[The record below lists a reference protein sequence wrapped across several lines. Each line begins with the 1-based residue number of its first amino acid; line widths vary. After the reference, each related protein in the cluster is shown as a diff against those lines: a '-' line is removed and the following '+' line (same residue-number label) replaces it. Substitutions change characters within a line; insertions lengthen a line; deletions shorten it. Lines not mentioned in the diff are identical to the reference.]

1 MFCGKC
7 GAKNDDS
14 AVFCAECGNR
24 FQAAAPVAPAA
35 PAAPTAPA
43 AYAAP
48 AAPAAA
54 TGSKPGFKFDNRMIG
69 IIAVVGV
76 AALALIITCFFIF
89 GGRSY
94 KATVKDYFKAM
105 ETADA
110 KLMMELLPDDMIKS
124 IMKDEDMTKKEMTEE
139 LQDML
144 DYMFRGADK
153 IKITY
158 EITDTE
164 EVDKDD
170 LKDLKEEYK
179 DEYDIKVK
187 DAMIVEVE
195 VTVKVDGEKTTE
207 DVDLYLI
214 KVGGSW
220 YLASFESVL

>member
-24 FQAAAPVAPAA
+24 FQAAAPVAPAD
-35 PAAPTAPA
+35 
-43 AYAAP
+43 P

-54 TGSKPGFKFDNRMIG
+54 TGSKPGFKLDNRMIG

-76 AALALIITCFFIF
+76 AVLALIITCFFIF

-94 KATVKDYFKAM
+94 KAVVKDTFKAI

-110 KLMMELLPDDMIKS
+110 KLMMELLPDEMIKS
-124 IMKDEDMTKKEMTEE
+124 IMKDEDMTKKEMTEQ

-207 DVDLYLI
+207 DMDLYLI

>member
-24 FQAAAPVAPAA
+24 FQAAAPVAPAD
-35 PAAPTAPA
+35 
-43 AYAAP
+43 P

-54 TGSKPGFKFDNRMIG
+54 TGSKPGFKLDNRMIG

-76 AALALIITCFFIF
+76 AVLALIITCFFIF

-94 KATVKDYFKAM
+94 KAVVKDTFKAI

-110 KLMMELLPDDMIKS
+110 KLMMELLPDEMIKS
-124 IMKDEDMTKKEMTEE
+124 IMKDEDMTKKEMTEQ

-158 EITDTE
+158 EITHTE

-207 DVDLYLI
+207 DMDLYLI